1 MKLPIEFTDLQSQ
14 YQECKH
20 DIDHAIQE
28 VLDTNNFITGNAVF
42 GTTTGYRDTLEQM
55 IMDYIGCESVA
66 SCGSGTMALIIALKA
81 CGIGPGDEV
90 IVPSHTFV
98 STPESIAVV
107 GASPVFVDID
117 DYYHIDIDKIENA
130 ITDKTKAILFVDIY
144 GQSPDI
150 NKIIEIKNKHNLYL
164 IEDAAQA
171 FGSDYLGTKLGAVK
185 GVDLACVSFNPVK
198 NLGAVGDAGCV
209 MGRKDL
215 IEECKMYRD
224 HGRRVRFEYEKIGY
238 NTRIDNIQA
247 AVLCAKLPYLDKWM
261 NKKQEICR
269 KYNDAFK
276 DVQGIIKTLPEV
288 PWSKMTFYV
297 YNIQVE
303 RRDELMQWLK
313 DQQIYTN
320 IHFRHPCHVFEPYHN
335 GVRHPL
341 PITEQVSKHIVS
353 LPSSQHLDT
362 DQQDYIIQKVKEFY
376 HNEIRV

>member
-1 MKLPIEFTDLQSQ
+1 MKLPIQFTDLQSQ

-20 DIDHAIQE
+20 DIDQAIRE

-98 STPESIAVV
+98 STAESIAVV
-107 GASPVFVDID
+107 GATPVFIDID
-117 DYYHIDIDKIENA
+117 DYYHIDIAQIENA
-130 ITDKTKAILFVDIY
+130 ITNKTKAILFVDIY

-150 NKIIEIKNKHNLYL
+150 DKLVEIKNKHNLYL

-171 FGSDYLGTKLGAVK
+171 FGSDYKGAKLGSVK

-198 NLGAVGDAGCV
+198 NLGAIGDAGCV

-215 IEECKMYRD
+215 IEDCKMYRD

-261 NKKQEICR
+261 DKKQEICR
-269 KYNDAFK
+269 NYNNELK
-276 DVQGIIKTLPEV
+276 DVKGVINILHEV
-288 PWSKMTFYV
+288 PWGKMTFYV

-303 RRDELMQWLK
+303 KRDELMQWLK
-313 DQQIYTN
+313 TEGVYTN
-320 IHFRHPCHVFEPYHN
+320 IHFKHPCHVFEPYKI

-341 PITEQVSKHIVS
+341 TKTEQVSANIVS
-353 LPSSQHLDT
+353 LPSSQHLEE
-362 DQQDYIIQKVKEFY
+362 DQQQYVIQKVKEFY
-376 HNEIRV
+376 NR

>member
-1 MKLPIEFTDLQSQ
+1 MTQAENNAVMYEVKDGVAKLVMQSAPVNALSRALRMGLIDGVTNALQDDSVSTIVITSSLPIFSGGADISEFSGGDLSPMLP
-14 YQECKH
+14 
-20 DIDHAIQE
+20 E
-28 VLDTNNFITGNAVF
+28 VLD
-42 GTTTGYRDTLEQM
+42 
-55 IMDYIGCESVA
+55 
-66 SCGSGTMALIIALKA
+66 
-81 CGIGPGDEV
+81 
-90 IVPSHTFV
+90 
-98 STPESIAVV
+98 
-107 GASPVFVDID
+107 
-117 DYYHIDIDKIENA
+117 KIEHA

-198 NLGAVGDAGCV
+198 NLGAIGDAGCV

-247 AVLCAKLPYLDKWM
+247 AVLCAKLPYVDKWM

-276 DVQGIIKTLPEV
+276 DVKGIIKTLPEV

-313 DQQIYTN
+313 DQEIYTN

-335 GVRHPL
+335 GVRQPL